1 LLLDLLEE
9 EEELL
14 LRLLLLLLPFVL
26 LLLLEL
32 FSFPLL
38 LLLFEGLFSALLLLC
53 FSSER
58 VDGAATRDSCWL
70 GGWGATTAVG
80 SCFLARTRGSR
91 IRGSRLSLSL
101 SAACN
106 QGGQKVPLRV
116 TERCCVA
123 GRFFVSPKPLSLGL
137 LLVWSWAK
145 KNLQFPTGTIN
156 KVMSNV
162 III

>member
-9 EEELL
+9 EELL
-14 LRLLLLLLPFVL
+14 LRLLLLPFVL

-38 LLLFEGLFSALLLLC
+38 LLLFEGLFSDLLLLCC

-58 VDGAATRDSCWL
+58 VDEAAITRDSCWL
-70 GGWGATTAVG
+70 GGCGGAAAVATVG

-106 QGGQKVPLRV
+106 QGGEKVPLRI
-116 TERCCVA
+116 TERCWFWL
-123 GRFFVSPKPLSLGL
+123 GGFFVSPKPLSLGL

-145 KNLQFPTGTIN
+145 KTCSSQLGQ
-156 KVMSNV
+156 
-162 III
+162 

>member
-1 LLLDLLEE
+1 LLLDLEE

-14 LRLLLLLLPFVL
+14 LRLLLLLLLPFV

-38 LLLFEGLFSALLLLC
+38 LLLFEGLFSDLLLLLC

-58 VDGAATRDSCWL
+58 VDGAAITRDSCWL
-70 GGWGATTAVG
+70 GGGAAVVAAVG

-106 QGGQKVPLRV
+106 QGGEKVPLRITQRV
-116 TERCCVA
+116 LWL
-123 GRFFVSPKPLSLGL
+123 GGFFCFAKKTIP
-137 LLVWSWAK
+137 LLVSFSSGVGLK
-145 KNLQFPTGTIN
+145 KPAVPNWDNT
-156 KVMSNV
+156 
-162 III
+162 